1 MYQKIRIA
9 IVEDDNSMRGIIS
22 NHIKDAINEEDNVE
36 ICRFSSA
43 EFFWKAIDSGEI
55 FEILFT
61 DIQLE
66 NMNGIELGGQ

>member
-9 IVEDDNSMRGIIS
+9 IVEDDDSMRDIIS

-43 EFFWKAIDSGEI
+43 EFFGR
-55 FEILFT
+55 
-61 DIQLE
+61 Q
-66 NMNGIELGGQ
+66 